1 MGGPER
7 EGKKEN
13 GKNEM
18 RRKGDV
24 TRTPLSFMK
33 IAATEWHISYT
44 TSYWSAILTM
54 SFLYPFH
61 VIFNVEDFE
70 DLKIL

>member
-1 MGGPER
+1 MDRRLLKVKCIKMCRWVAYNVKGMGGPER

-24 TRTPLSFMK
+24 TRTP
-33 IAATEWHISYT
+33 
-44 TSYWSAILTM
+44 
-54 SFLYPFH
+54 
-61 VIFNVEDFE
+61 
-70 DLKIL
+70 

>member
-24 TRTPLSFMK
+24 TRTPPLSFM
-33 IAATEWHISYT
+33 TYRRHCLDE
-44 TSYWSAILTM
+44 L
-54 SFLYPFH
+54 
-61 VIFNVEDFE
+61 NVEGDSTVSIY
-70 DLKIL
+70 LTKVPVIKLQI

>member
-13 GKNEM
+13 EKNEM

-24 TRTPLSFMK
+24 SRTP
-33 IAATEWHISYT
+33 
-44 TSYWSAILTM
+44 
-54 SFLYPFH
+54 
-61 VIFNVEDFE
+61 
-70 DLKIL
+70 

>member
-18 RRKGDV
+18 RRREMD
-24 TRTPLSFMK
+24 PLSFM
-33 IAATEWHISYT
+33 TDRRHCSQSLSFFECHVSN
-44 TSYWSAILTM
+44 ILTICSHRM
-54 SFLYPFH
+54 YVALNAPA
-61 VIFNVEDFE
+61 
-70 DLKIL
+70 

>member
-24 TRTPLSFMK
+24 TRTP
-33 IAATEWHISYT
+33 
-44 TSYWSAILTM
+44 
-54 SFLYPFH
+54 
-61 VIFNVEDFE
+61 
-70 DLKIL
+70 

>member
-1 MGGPER
+1 MCRLSYSVDFRRLLKAKCIKMCLRPGFARCRWVAYNVKGMGGPER

-24 TRTPLSFMK
+24 TRTPQVL
-33 IAATEWHISYT
+33 
-44 TSYWSAILTM
+44 
-54 SFLYPFH
+54 
-61 VIFNVEDFE
+61 
-70 DLKIL
+70 

>member
-24 TRTPLSFMK
+24 TRTPLSFM
-33 IAATEWHISYT
+33 TDRRH
-44 TSYWSAILTM
+44 
-54 SFLYPFH
+54 
-61 VIFNVEDFE
+61 
-70 DLKIL
+70 